1 MYNYIQLHLMHNN
14 VYNAYSCVQRNRIP
28 FPGMLLRNVL
38 LCIDK
43 YRIIIHM
50 ILHCIYF
57 NVEPTFSSIIRT
69 FIIYNNDNYNEDD
82 NNQIIIII
90 IIMIINNNNFFVRSC
105 KMNRAQ
111 RIIFLS
117 KLNRHLFFYYICKTN
132 TGPRRGIFA
141 TMMSRV
147 NLAKTSCTRDSIF
160 NIVVTYYKDQVL
172 MKLCLEIVLAFK

>member
-1 MYNYIQLHLMHNN
+1 
-14 VYNAYSCVQRNRIP
+14 
-28 FPGMLLRNVL
+28 
-38 LCIDK
+38 
-43 YRIIIHM
+43 
-50 ILHCIYF
+50 
-57 NVEPTFSSIIRT
+57 
-69 FIIYNNDNYNEDD
+69 
-82 NNQIIIII
+82 
-90 IIMIINNNNFFVRSC
+90 MIINNNNFFVRSC

-160 NIVVTYYKDQVL
+160 NIVVTNYKDQVL
-172 MKLCLEIVLAFK
+172 MKLCLEIVLAFEWMFISIYRKICLRFFFIWFFLLMTMVFMSLFWKKIITLHLTN

>member
-1 MYNYIQLHLMHNN
+1 
-14 VYNAYSCVQRNRIP
+14 
-28 FPGMLLRNVL
+28 
-38 LCIDK
+38 
-43 YRIIIHM
+43 
-50 ILHCIYF
+50 
-57 NVEPTFSSIIRT
+57 
-69 FIIYNNDNYNEDD
+69 
-82 NNQIIIII
+82 
-90 IIMIINNNNFFVRSC
+90 MIINNNNFFVRSC

-160 NIVVTYYKDQVL
+160 NIVVTNYKDQVL
-172 MKLCLEIVLAFK
+172 MKLCLEIVLAFEWMFISIYRKICLRFFFIWFFLLMTMVFMSLFWKKIITLHLTK

>member
-1 MYNYIQLHLMHNN
+1 
-14 VYNAYSCVQRNRIP
+14 
-28 FPGMLLRNVL
+28 
-38 LCIDK
+38 
-43 YRIIIHM
+43 
-50 ILHCIYF
+50 
-57 NVEPTFSSIIRT
+57 
-69 FIIYNNDNYNEDD
+69 
-82 NNQIIIII
+82 
-90 IIMIINNNNFFVRSC
+90 MIINNNNFFVRFC

-160 NIVVTYYKDQVL
+160 NIVVTNYKDQVL
-172 MKLCLEIVLAFK
+172 MKLCLEIVLAFEWMFISIYRKICLRFFFIWFFLLMTMVFMSLFWKKIITLHLTN

>member
-1 MYNYIQLHLMHNN
+1 
-14 VYNAYSCVQRNRIP
+14 
-28 FPGMLLRNVL
+28 
-38 LCIDK
+38 
-43 YRIIIHM
+43 
-50 ILHCIYF
+50 
-57 NVEPTFSSIIRT
+57 
-69 FIIYNNDNYNEDD
+69 
-82 NNQIIIII
+82 
-90 IIMIINNNNFFVRSC
+90 MIINNNNFFVRSC

-160 NIVVTYYKDQVL
+160 NIVVTNYKDQVL
-172 MKLCLEIVLAFK
+172 MKLFLEIVLAFEWMFISIYRKICLRFFFIWFFLLMTMVFMSLFWKKIITLHLTN

>member
-1 MYNYIQLHLMHNN
+1 
-14 VYNAYSCVQRNRIP
+14 
-28 FPGMLLRNVL
+28 
-38 LCIDK
+38 
-43 YRIIIHM
+43 
-50 ILHCIYF
+50 
-57 NVEPTFSSIIRT
+57 
-69 FIIYNNDNYNEDD
+69 
-82 NNQIIIII
+82 
-90 IIMIINNNNFFVRSC
+90 MIINNNFFVRSC

-160 NIVVTYYKDQVL
+160 NIVVTNYKDQVL
-172 MKLCLEIVLAFK
+172 MKLCLEIVLAFEWMFISIYRKICLRFFFIWFFLLMTMVFMSLFWKKIITLHLTN

>member
-1 MYNYIQLHLMHNN
+1 
-14 VYNAYSCVQRNRIP
+14 
-28 FPGMLLRNVL
+28 
-38 LCIDK
+38 
-43 YRIIIHM
+43 
-50 ILHCIYF
+50 
-57 NVEPTFSSIIRT
+57 
-69 FIIYNNDNYNEDD
+69 
-82 NNQIIIII
+82 
-90 IIMIINNNNFFVRSC
+90 MIINNNNFFVRSC

-117 KLNRHLFFYYICKTN
+117 KLNRHLFFYFICKTN

-172 MKLCLEIVLAFK
+172 MKLCLEIVLAFEWMFISIYRKICLRFFFYLILLTNDNGFYEPFLKKNYYASSDKLSFCSFFVKIGFQFNFFVRLI